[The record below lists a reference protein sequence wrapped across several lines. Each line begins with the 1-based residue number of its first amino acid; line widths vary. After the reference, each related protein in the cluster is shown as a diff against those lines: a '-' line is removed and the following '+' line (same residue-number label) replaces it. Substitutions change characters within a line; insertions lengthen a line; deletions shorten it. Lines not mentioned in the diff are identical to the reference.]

1 MERRAHLRQLRD
13 FADIREAQKR
23 TADARLAAAERNL
36 RQRAE
41 RLAQER
47 DHQIAR
53 SEAWGAS
60 VAEGRL
66 DLQQAWAQALRE
78 GEADVAQA
86 ARASRRAEARCEE
99 ARGES
104 QAAEA
109 KREATGTVVTTA
121 VRRARRRRDEAIAAD
136 IEELFARRRAP

>member
-41 RLAQER
+41 RLVQER
-47 DHQIAR
+47 DHQAAR
-53 SEAWGAS
+53 SEAWIAS
-60 VAEGRL
+60 VAKGRL
-66 DLQQAWAQALRE
+66 DLQQAWAQSLRE
-78 GEADVAQA
+78 GEAAVAQA
-86 ARASRRAEARCEE
+86 ARASRRAEARREE
-99 ARGES
+99 ARAES

-109 KREATGTVVTTA
+109 KREATETVVTA
-121 VRRARRRRDEAIAAD
+121 AARRARRRRDEAIAAD
-136 IEELFARRRAP
+136 LEELFARRRAP